1 MVILR
6 LNEVQRLTLY
16 RFVQAQGKG
25 EPHLRRLER
34 LRAAFGIGAIETRID
49 DANDKMEA
57 LRAADKPVP
66 RRLSQLLQYD
76 DPVAESSVNEGDL
89 DKIQHRL
96 AHAWGAEV
104 EADAAEASLD
114 QWKSES
120 ERTAAYYTMLAELQQ
135 VDDDAREALAEKE
148 KARQKEVRD
157 QGIATFYDAGEGVCH
172 QIMVEEGYCEPG
184 TVIVGSTV

>member
-1 MVILR
+1 MTTLK
-6 LNEVQRLTLY
+6 LNDLQRLTLY

-96 AHAWGAEV
+96 AHAWGAEGEAHAGKEV
-104 EADAAEASLD
+104 EPACKACGRAREVQDPRLHLKIVEEVSRAWKEVCAARESKSNGSEATKDDSTTADAS
-114 QWKSES
+114 
-120 ERTAAYYTMLAELQQ
+120 
-135 VDDDAREALAEKE
+135 
-148 KARQKEVRD
+148 
-157 QGIATFYDAGEGVCH
+157 
-172 QIMVEEGYCEPG
+172 G
-184 TVIVGSTV
+184 TP